1 MVSLKSNILLHL
13 KLTIISTLKWLFI
26 KINYHINTSCIQIP
40 KLPHYCFFT
49 LVALVQ
55 AATTKYNIL
64 NDFLKKQKFIF
75 NGSGSWK
82 VQVQDTCRFGVWW
95 GSEPT
100 SWFINGWLSSC
111 CILTCQ
117 EEWEGCLEKPQFI
130 LWMTTLIPS
139 PLSTPLLSHPVVKN
153 SFFMYLLLF

>member
-13 KLTIISTLKWLFI
+13 KLTIISTLMWLFI

-75 NGSGSWK
+75 NGSRSWK
-82 VQVQDTCRFGVWW
+82 VQVHDTCRFGVWW
-95 GSEPT
+95 GSEPA
-100 SWFINGWLSSC
+100 SWFINGRLSSC

-130 LWMTTLIPS
+130 L
-139 PLSTPLLSHPVVKN
+139 
-153 SFFMYLLLF
+153 